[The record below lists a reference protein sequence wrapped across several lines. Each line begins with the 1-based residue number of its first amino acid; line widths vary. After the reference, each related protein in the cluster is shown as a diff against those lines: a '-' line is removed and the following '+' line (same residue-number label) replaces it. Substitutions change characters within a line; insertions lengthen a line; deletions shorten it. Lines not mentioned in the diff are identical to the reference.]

1 MDRELSKE
9 ERNSLRRKKL
19 MPYVIGIVAFAG
31 LVVFLMFLLRQSVKR
46 DNLLVATV
54 DTGVIETSVSASG
67 SHSARL

>member
-9 ERNSLRRKKL
+9 ERNLLRRKKL

-46 DNLLVATV
+46 DNLFVATV
-54 DTGVIETSVSASG
+54 DTGVIETSVSAS
-67 SHSARL
+67 